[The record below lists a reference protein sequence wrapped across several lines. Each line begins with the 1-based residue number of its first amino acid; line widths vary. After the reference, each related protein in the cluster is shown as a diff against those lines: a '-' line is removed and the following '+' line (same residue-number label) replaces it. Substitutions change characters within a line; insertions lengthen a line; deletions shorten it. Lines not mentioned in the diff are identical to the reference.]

1 VLVISHGKVIISEGG
16 EANMKVEHREMD
28 GATTL
33 NPVAPNISD
42 YKENNWPSTGCDK
55 QESFCDR

>member
-42 YKENNWPSTGCDK
+42 YKENN
-55 QESFCDR
+55 